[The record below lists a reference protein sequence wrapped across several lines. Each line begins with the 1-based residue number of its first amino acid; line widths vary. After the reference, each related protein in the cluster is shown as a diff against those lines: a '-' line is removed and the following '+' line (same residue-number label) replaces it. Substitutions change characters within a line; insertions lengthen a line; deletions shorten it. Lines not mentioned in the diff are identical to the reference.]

1 MGKSDIAPTDLA
13 INGGEK
19 AIASFEV
26 TPEPKIGV
34 DEFMELASVWGF
46 GEQTMAALRS
56 AVERDPLPSPHLNRY
71 YNPRPSKVDELEAYA
86 RELFGVS
93 HALGVNSGTSALNAA
108 YVGCGIGPG
117 DEVIVP
123 GYTFF
128 ATAAA
133 VVACRA
139 IPVIADVDDTLAIDP
154 VDVERKIT
162 ARTKAIVPVHMGG
175 NCCDMDAIRSIAREH
190 ELLVVEDSAQAC
202 GGMYKGQYLGTLGDA
217 GCFSISGYKITG
229 AGEAGLVLT
238 DDEWIYTRAQSQ
250 HDTAACWR
258 PDRYA
263 KERRPGELFCGQN
276 YRMSELEGAV
286 NLVQLRKTDAQAR
299 RYNANMRRIA
309 AGVEPTAGVRLRPS
323 NDIEGDVGYRLA
335 LFAGTPEHAEVVA
348 EALRAEGV
356 PAGGRGTNV
365 SRDWHL
371 YSYWEQILEQKTAT
385 PEGCPFTCPYYK
397 SELPPYSQEMCPNTL
412 DLLGRAI
419 FISIDQWWTG
429 SDCDR
434 VAQAVNKVCTVLG

>member
-1 MGKSDIAPTDLA
+1 MASLRTDSQDLA
-13 INGGEK
+13 INGGPR
-19 AIASFEV
+19 AVPSFEG
-26 TPEPKIGV
+26 TGEPKIGV
-34 DEFMELASVWGF
+34 EEFMELADAWGF
-46 GEQTMAALRS
+46 GEATRTAVRA
-56 AVERDPLPSPHLNRY
+56 AVEAEPIPTPHLNRY
-71 YNPRPSKVDELEAYA
+71 YNPRPSKVAALEAYA

-93 HALGVNSGTSALNAA
+93 HALAVNSGTSALNAA

-139 IPVIADVDDTLAIDP
+139 IPVIADIDESLCLDP
-154 VDVERKIT
+154 EDVARKIT
-162 ARTKAIVPVHMGG
+162 PRTKAIVPVHMGG
-175 NCCDMDAIRSIAREH
+175 NCCDMDAIREVASRH
-190 ELLVVEDSAQAC
+190 GLLVIEDSAQAC
-202 GGMYKGQYLGTLGDA
+202 GGKYKGRFLGAIGDA

-229 AGEAGLVLT
+229 CGEAGLVLT
-238 DDEWIYTRAQSQ
+238 DDEWVYTRAQSQ

-263 KERRPGELFCGQN
+263 REKRPGELFCGQN
-276 YRMSELEGAV
+276 YRLSELEGAV

-299 RYNANMRRIA
+299 RYNAAMQRVA
-309 AGVEPTAGVRLRPS
+309 SGVEPTAHVTLRPS
-323 NDIEGDVGYRLA
+323 NDINGDVGYRLA
-335 LFAGTPEHAEVVA
+335 LLASAPDHAERLA

-371 YSYWEQILEQKTAT
+371 YAYWEQILEQKTAT
-385 PEGCPFTCPYYK
+385 AEGCPFTCPYHQGD
-397 SELPPYSQEMCPNTL
+397 LPPYSEDMCPRTL
-412 DLLGRAI
+412 DLIGRAV
-419 FISIDQWWTG
+419 FVSIDQWWTPG
-429 SDCDR
+429 DCDS
-434 VAQAVNKVCTVLG
+434 VARAINKVCRVLG